1 MSPSKIRRCGTCA
14 GSLLIASLALS
25 FPSASQA
32 PDVGGDLKAAMERL
46 SIKLPMQVAESD
58 AVKRSLEELGRERC
72 DQSAIG
78 NLGTALEKA
87 GYRREA
93 ATAQVTFSETCGG
106 HAVSLRAA
114 ANVLLK
120 LSDYK
125 AAETVASD
133 LIKLEPFSSS
143 GYYLRGFALERGGS
157 PKKAIDDYITA
168 NELFSNKDKMPSV
181 GYFGIARSY
190 ARLGILRRHNVHR
203 DLGVI
208 KSSSQRHRPDPGDDC
223 RLHR

>member
-1 MSPSKIRRCGTCA
+1 
-14 GSLLIASLALS
+14 
-25 FPSASQA
+25 
-32 PDVGGDLKAAMERL
+32 
-46 SIKLPMQVAESD
+46 
-58 AVKRSLEELGRERC
+58 
-72 DQSAIG
+72 
-78 NLGTALEKA
+78 
-87 GYRREA
+87 
-93 ATAQVTFSETCGG
+93 
-106 HAVSLRAA
+106 
-114 ANVLLK
+114 LLK

-143 GYYLRGFALERGGS
+143 GYYLRGFALERGGP